1 MRVVGIIALIGVV
14 LLATTTAPS
23 AATIQEIFEKN
34 VAFKPGGLLTL
45 DNLNG
50 AVEIRSWDKAEVSI
64 RARIKIGERDR
75 KEAEKLYDEVTIAVE
90 ASSAGLE
97 IYTDAPRN
105 LGRGRNISVHYE
117 LTVPEEIDMD
127 IRTVNGKVYARDIT
141 GTLILKTTNGSVEAS
156 GAGP

>member
-75 KEAEKLYDEVTIAVE
+75 KEAEKLYDEVTIAEKHLVRVWKFIPTPHVIL
-90 ASSAGLE
+90 AAVV
-97 IYTDAPRN
+97 
-105 LGRGRNISVHYE
+105 ISVY
-117 LTVPEEIDMD
+117 IM
-127 IRTVNGKVYARDIT
+127 
-141 GTLILKTTNGSVEAS
+141 S
-156 GAGP
+156 